1 MQIQLVLDTGGAPA
15 GINREAL
22 VADIQAEIDK
32 LTAATGAAA
41 AKPAHQPV
49 PKGAQGDVAII
60 HWLVKLATN
69 PAMSAT
75 YARALIFAL
84 NTILQAAKSK
94 KSAPKAD
101 DKKKAS
107 AEGKSAADEK
117 PRLAIKFPVG
127 ELILPATTAAIKVIL
142 DKLGDGL

>member
-22 VADIQAEIDK
+22 IADIQAEIDK

-101 DKKKAS
+101 DKKAS
-107 AEGKSAADEK
+107 AEGTSAADEK

-127 ELILPATTAAIKVIL
+127 ELILPATTAAIKLIL
-142 DKLGDGL
+142 DKLSDGQ